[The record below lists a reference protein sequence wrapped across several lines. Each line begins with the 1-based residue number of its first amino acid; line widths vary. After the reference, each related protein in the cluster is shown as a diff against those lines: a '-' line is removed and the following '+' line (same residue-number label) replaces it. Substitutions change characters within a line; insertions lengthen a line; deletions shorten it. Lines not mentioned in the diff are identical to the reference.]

1 MLLFQTQATAQ
12 KLAKLANYIIQD
24 ITDPLVL
31 QPASLDLVTLKKRES
46 DLGFY
51 IMPSYHGVLRITD
64 IKFNSPA
71 HNSGKIE
78 EGDEIVQVNYQT
90 VVGWNSKKV
99 IMQLQ
104 ESPTDVLL
112 TLKKRPKHTKIYGQ
126 IYMKP
131 YRLPSKK
138 RSMPNKWGENVPGP
152 PRPELYSIQDFPL
165 PLGHISEKVPSD
177 SESINSDIL
186 TPTTPKDTNKEMRL
200 YLPKPRAVL
209 QRRNTICGDRLT
221 SFKNL
226 GNVLYWPERRHDF
239 KDEESPSLRDK
250 SISFGYGL
258 DVSQRPTTCLGISS
272 NGSTSLNIQKGS
284 LPEMKVD
291 HLGVEKEA
299 VIENGITIH
308 GNGNEIINDERLK
321 TGVSKVVRF
330 ESNLKFEKCHVD
342 TQYTCNVDNT
352 VLETLEPIPY
362 VDEEIPQ
369 PTVFTLPDTIQKVAK
384 YVSKDTEIVEAVNS
398 VVINRELHR
407 RGKLDKSHSTPTYD
421 YDIDNMDDIPPAIEP
436 RAEYLNKVPPAPPP
450 RPRRFIDSS
459 HSTGFVNAPSNKT
472 NDSNIANVVDLKNPE
487 NCQNIIESVNQQKN
501 TIERTTILP
510 ATTDI
515 ASTSGTT
522 RYTPPLKK
530 LPPTKHF
537 LEEKFEA
544 LELLTPNKTKSLT
557 LKKKN
562 SMLAKR
568 RKISLKALGTSD
580 IQGHLYRRSKDKHG
594 ATYWAKFYF
603 VLIDSALY
611 GFKSK
616 DSIKANCLIFLSGF
630 TVSLATEI
638 HSQSHAFKVYH
649 PQKSFYFAAETHE
662 ALAQW
667 MEYIR
672 QATLKGSTNSLKIMS
687 EQNIK
692 ELFTETESSDEE
704 ILDSTSNISVKS
716 INDTPAIPSKADKIS
731 YHLNF
736 GSLKKF
742 TKSNLPSFASLN
754 KSNSDKKQHSSDV
767 PVPTEQFRSYRK
779 VPGNCIFDPY
789 CITNF

>member
-1 MLLFQTQATAQ
+1 
-12 KLAKLANYIIQD
+12 
-24 ITDPLVL
+24 
-31 QPASLDLVTLKKRES
+31 
-46 DLGFY
+46 
-51 IMPSYHGVLRITD
+51 MPSYHGVLRITD

-78 EGDEIVQVNYQT
+78 EGDEIVQINYQT
-90 VVGWNSKKV
+90 VVGWKYKKV

-138 RSMPNKWGENVPGP
+138 RAIANKWGDSLPS
-152 PRPELYSIQDFPL
+152 PRPELYSKQDFPL

-209 QRRNTICGDRLT
+209 QRRNTICGDRLM

-226 GNVLYWPERRHDF
+226 GNVLYWPERRHDL

-250 SISFGYGL
+250 SISFGFGL

-272 NGSTSLNIQKGS
+272 NGSTALNMQKGS

-291 HLGVEKEA
+291 QLGVEKEA
-299 VIENGITIH
+299 VIEN
-308 GNGNEIINDERLK
+308 NGVNSDKNDEKLK

-330 ESNLKFEKCHVD
+330 ESSMKFEKCHVD
-342 TQYTCNVDNT
+342 TIYTCNVDNT
-352 VLETLEPIPY
+352 VLETLEPIPFACE
-362 VDEEIPQ
+362 DIPVII
-369 PTVFTLPDTIQKVAK
+369 PALPDIIPKAAK
-384 YVSKDTEIVEAVNS
+384 RMSKESGFVEAVNS
-398 VVINRELHR
+398 VVINRELQR

-421 YDIDNMDDIPPAIEP
+421 CDNDISDDIPPAIEP
-436 RAEYLNKVPPAPPP
+436 RAEYLYKVPPAPPP
-450 RPRRFIDSS
+450 RPKRFVDATSTS
-459 HSTGFVNAPSNKT
+459 PSTGFVNAPSNKT

-487 NCQNIIESVNQQKN
+487 NCQNIIETVSQQTN
-501 TIERTTILP
+501 VIQRAPTP
-510 ATTDI
+510 TDSSSSGI
-515 ASTSGTT
+515 A

-594 ATYWAKFYF
+594 VAYWAKLYF
-603 VLIDSALY
+603 VLIDAALY

-630 TVSLATEI
+630 TVSHATEI

-649 PQKSFYFAAETHE
+649 SIQKSFYFAAETQE
-662 ALAQW
+662 ALSQW

-672 QATLKGSTNSLKIMS
+672 QATLKGSTNSLKAIS
-687 EQNIK
+687 EQNARD
-692 ELFTETESSDEE
+692 LFTETESSDEE
-704 ILDSTSNISVKS
+704 IFDSSSTLSVRM
-716 INDTPAIPSKADKIS
+716 TPETTVTKPEKMS
-731 YHLNF
+731 YHLKF

-754 KSNSDKKQHSSDV
+754 KSSNDKKQHSDI
-767 PVPTEQFRSYRK
+767 PVPTDEFRSYRK
-779 VPGNCIFDPY
+779 VPGN
-789 CITNF
+789 